1 MNEKSPFAHAVI
13 MYGFSPRCPRGD
25 RHTGLKKGG
34 VVSTGP
40 IRSTDVHPSTTN
52 AWGNPMERKTRIL

>member
-13 MYGFSPRCPRGD
+13 LYGFSLRCPRGD

-40 IRSTDVHPSTTN
+40 IHRSDVHPPTQC